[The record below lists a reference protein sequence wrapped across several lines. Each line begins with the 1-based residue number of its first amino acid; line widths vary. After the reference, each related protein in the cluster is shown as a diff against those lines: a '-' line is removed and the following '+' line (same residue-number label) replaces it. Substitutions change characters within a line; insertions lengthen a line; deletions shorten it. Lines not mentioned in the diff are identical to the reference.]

1 MDNKSNVDID
11 KIMSEIRQKIKD
23 EGLTSS
29 MLSFEEIPLDKP
41 SSELDIDYNPY
52 ILKQS
57 AELLCSQNQLTPNK
71 PIEGN
76 PLVRLMKKVIRK
88 LTQFYVVPIVLEQ
101 NTLNFH
107 YANAVSQLYCFA
119 RETEKLSEKISE
131 LENQHLMDE
140 KRIAELESRL
150 NELEKSGGKG
160 V

>member
-88 LTQFYVVPIVLEQ
+88 LTQFYVLPIVMEQ
-101 NTLNFH
+101 NILNFH
-107 YANAVSQLYCFA
+107 NANAVSQLYCFA

>member
-1 MDNKSNVDID
+1 MENNTAVDVT
-11 KIMSEIRQKIKD
+11 KIMSEIRQKIKN

-29 MLSFEEIPLDKP
+29 MLSFEEIPMDKP

-107 YANAVSQLYCFA
+107 YANAVSQLYCFTQ
-119 RETEKLSEKISE
+119 ESEKLNIKLSE
-131 LENQHLMDE
+131 LERQHIMDE

-150 NELEKSGGKG
+150 RELEKSGGKE

>member
-107 YANAVSQLYCFA
+107 YANAVSQLYSFTQ
-119 RETEKLSEKISE
+119 ESEKLSEKISE

>member
-29 MLSFEEIPLDKP
+29 MLSFEEIPMDKP
-41 SSELDIDYNPY
+41 AAELDTGYNPY

-76 PLVRLMKKVIRK
+76 PIVRLIKKVIRK

-107 YANAVSQLYCFA
+107 YANAVSQLYGFT
-119 RETEKLSEKISE
+119 RESEKLSLKISE
-131 LENQHLMDE
+131 LERQHIMDE
-140 KRIAELESRL
+140 KRITELEDRIR
-150 NELEKSGGKG
+150 ELEKSGGKE

>member
-1 MDNKSNVDID
+1 
-11 KIMSEIRQKIKD
+11 MSEIRQKIKD

-29 MLSFEEIPLDKP
+29 MLSFEDIPMDKP
-41 SSELDIDYNPY
+41 SSEMDTDYNPY

-57 AELLCSQNQLTPNK
+57 AELLCSQNQITPNK

-76 PLVRLMKKVIRK
+76 PIVRLIKKVIRK
-88 LTQFYVVPIVLEQ
+88 LTQFYVMPIVMEQ
-101 NTLNFH
+101 NILNFH
-107 YANAVSQLYCFA
+107 NANAVSQLYCFA

-131 LENQHLMDE
+131 LENQHLLDE

-150 NELEKSGGKG
+150 NRLEKSGGKG

>member
-1 MDNKSNVDID
+1 MENNTAVDVT

-57 AELLCSQNQLTPNK
+57 AELLCSQNQLNPNK

-76 PLVRLMKKVIRK
+76 PIVRLMKKVIRK
-88 LTQFYVVPIVLEQ
+88 LTQFYVLPIVMEQ
-101 NTLNFH
+101 NILNFH
-107 YANAVSQLYCFA
+107 NANAVSQLYCFA

-150 NELEKSGGKG
+150 RELEKSGGKE

>member
-29 MLSFEEIPLDKP
+29 MLSFEEMPLDKP

-76 PLVRLMKKVIRK
+76 PIVRLIKKVIRK

>member
-1 MDNKSNVDID
+1 MDNKSTVNID

-29 MLSFEEIPLDKP
+29 MLSFEDIPMDKP
-41 SSELDIDYNPY
+41 SSEMDTDYNPY

-57 AELLCSQNQLTPNK
+57 AELLCSQNQITPNK

-76 PLVRLMKKVIRK
+76 PIVRLIKKVIRK
-88 LTQFYVVPIVLEQ
+88 LTQFYVMPIVMEQ
-101 NTLNFH
+101 NILNFH
-107 YANAVSQLYCFA
+107 NANAVSQLYCFA

-131 LENQHLMDE
+131 LENRHIMDE

-150 NELEKSGGKG
+150 RELEKSGGKG

>member
-29 MLSFEEIPLDKP
+29 MLSFEDIPMDKP
-41 SSELDIDYNPY
+41 SSEMDTDYNPY

-57 AELLCSQNQLTPNK
+57 AELLCSQNQITPNK

-76 PLVRLMKKVIRK
+76 PIVRLIKKVIRK
-88 LTQFYVVPIVLEQ
+88 LTQFYVMPIVMEQ
-101 NTLNFH
+101 NILNFH
-107 YANAVSQLYCFA
+107 NANAVSQLYCFA

-131 LENQHLMDE
+131 LENRHIMDE
-140 KRIAELESRL
+140 KRITDLESRL
-150 NELEKSGGKG
+150 RELEKSGGKG

>member
-76 PLVRLMKKVIRK
+76 PIVRLIKKVIRK

>member
-1 MDNKSNVDID
+1 MENNTAVDVT

-23 EGLTSS
+23 EGLTPS
-29 MLSFEEIPLDKP
+29 MLSFEEIPMDKP
-41 SSELDIDYNPY
+41 SSELDTDYNPY

-107 YANAVSQLYCFA
+107 YANAVSQLYCFTQ
-119 RETEKLSEKISE
+119 ESEKLNIRLSE
-131 LENQHLMDE
+131 LERQHIMDE

-150 NELEKSGGKG
+150 RELEKSGGKE